1 MQKREF
7 YTTGQNMLF
16 LLVAVWKYQRRLILN
31 AIVYAIVKAVESFAL
46 LYFPKWILD
55 VLLGRLST
63 DLLIWLFLGFA
74 AVGILPF
81 FSRMLYNKG
90 FAMII
95 QLRFIL
101 LESHQSA
108 CLSVD
113 YEKMEAEDF
122 ENRVYSAMRG
132 VMNNTTGAEGV
143 LHRLYEWPGYL
154 AALVVSIY
162 ALMQANVVLCLAAL
176 VVTTVN
182 YALGQR
188 AAARK
193 GKSQK
198 QLSDTERKT
207 RYYSNIMKDRETA
220 KEVRLPLVRAFCLNV
235 MMNCA
240 LSWQG

>member
-1 MQKREF
+1 MRKRKF
-7 YTTGQNMLF
+7 HTTGQNMLF
-16 LLVAVWKYQRRLILN
+16 LLAAVWKYQRRLIPN

-74 AVGILPF
+74 AVGVLPF

-113 YEKMEAEDF
+113 
-122 ENRVYSAMRG
+122 
-132 VMNNTTGAEGV
+132 
-143 LHRLYEWPGYL
+143 
-154 AALVVSIY
+154 
-162 ALMQANVVLCLAAL
+162 
-176 VVTTVN
+176 
-182 YALGQR
+182 
-188 AAARK
+188 
-193 GKSQK
+193 
-198 QLSDTERKT
+198 
-207 RYYSNIMKDRETA
+207 
-220 KEVRLPLVRAFCLNV
+220 
-235 MMNCA
+235 
-240 LSWQG
+240 